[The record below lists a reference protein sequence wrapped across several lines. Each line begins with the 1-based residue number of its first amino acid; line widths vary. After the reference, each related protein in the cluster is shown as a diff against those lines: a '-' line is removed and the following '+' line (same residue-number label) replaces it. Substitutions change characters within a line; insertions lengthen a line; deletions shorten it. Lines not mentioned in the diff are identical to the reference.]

1 MKISKF
7 SCQVALAL
15 LVIVVLSFLYL
26 MLGDQNYSFSQI
38 WHESVVLHLRLP
50 RLLALVFVGVLLSS
64 SGLLVQSMTGNPI
77 AEISTLGISGGAS
90 FALALLLVFNLST
103 GGWLGT
109 VVASL
114 GAFIALITVA
124 VLTVKSKFQPMKVVL
139 VGTSVGLFAT
149 SLASILTFYS
159 KNMQSYFLWIV
170 GSFSGITP
178 LKLEILMVVS
188 VLFVSMVL
196 LFANQIKVLAF
207 GEEMATSW
215 VFL

>member
-1 MKISKF
+1 MRISKF

-159 KNMQSYFLWIV
+159 KNMQSYFYGLWV
-170 GSFSGITP
+170 PFQGS
-178 LKLEILMVVS
+178 LH
-188 VLFVSMVL
+188 
-196 LFANQIKVLAF
+196 
-207 GEEMATSW
+207 
-215 VFL
+215 